1 MQENVKNLLE
11 GFYKDDLDII
21 RPALVALLTDQDED
35 MIVIVIREV
44 VASGHLKLSGESKT
58 ATIIGGIILDSEP
71 KRSLLAKFARRLNDS
86 ISSDEYLQWMDG
98 ILARNLHLEVDELTK
113 EWAKLEA
120 VQEIRRVLSN
130 IKGGDN

>member
-11 GFYKDDLDII
+11 GFYKDDLGII

-44 VASGHLKLSGESKT
+44 IASGHLKLSGESKT

>member
-11 GFYKDDLDII
+11 GFYKDDLGII

-44 VASGHLKLSGESKT
+44 IANGHLKLSGESKT
-58 ATIIGGIILDSEP
+58 ATTIGGIILDSEP
-71 KRSLLAKFARRLNDS
+71 KRSLLAKFARRLNDF